1 MERIIIYTDIYYYM
15 YTEHIR
21 QIDIYIRRDVETE
34 IENKKRER
42 IIKVR
47 YNKKV
52 FIENNNTGIK
62 NYPVSVNKVIS

>member
-1 MERIIIYTDIYYYM
+1 M

-34 IENKKRER
+34 IENKKRKR

-52 FIENNNTGIK
+52 FIENNST
-62 NYPVSVNKVIS
+62 V